1 MKLDQLHQLSELKY
15 HHSQQQLSELV
26 RRENTLRAKLIKLRG
41 YVSQINSL
49 PAEQAQMRAIG
60 ADVIWLRWVT
70 KTQAS
75 LNIELAQVLAQKEGH
90 MARHKMALGKVQVS
104 QSLALADKENLAR
117 SRRDK
122 ALATVMEQSLFQAG
136 LGISNPGVRY

>member
-1 MKLDQLHQLSELKY
+1 MDLDQLHQLSALKY
-15 HHSQQQLSELV
+15 HHSQQQLSEIL
-26 RRENTLRAKLIKLRG
+26 RRENALRTELIKLRG
-41 YVSQINSL
+41 YVSQMNSL

-75 LNIELAQVLAQKEGH
+75 LNIELAQVMAQKEGH
-90 MARHKMALGKVQVS
+90 MARHRMALGKVQVS
-104 QSLALADKENLAR
+104 QSLALADKEKLAR

-122 ALATVMEQSLFQAG
+122 ALAAIIEQTL
-136 LGISNPGVRY
+136 I